1 MDNINQKIL
10 DVLQKS
16 ARISLADL
24 AKQVHLSA
32 PAVAERVRRLEE
44 QNVIHEYVA
53 RIDYHQAGYPIEAI
67 VRVRVFSGKE
77 PTFFKFAEAR
87 REIIEGY
94 NVTGEYSFIMKVIVQ
109 SMRELDAFLE
119 DVSVIAESETNII
132 LSEVTRKVI
141 NLSNQG

>member
-1 MDNINQKIL
+1 MDKINQKIL
-10 DVLQKS
+10 GILQKN

-32 PAVAERVRRLEE
+32 PAVAERVKRLEE
-44 QNVIHEYVA
+44 QNVIQEYVA
-53 RIDYHQAGYPIEAI
+53 RIDSHQAGYPIEAI
-67 VRVRVFSGKE
+67 VRVRIFTGKE
-77 PTFFKFAEAR
+77 PTFFKFAQAR
-87 REIIEGY
+87 QEIIEGY

-119 DVSVIAESETNII
+119 DVSAIGESETNII

-141 NLSNQG
+141 NLSNQV